1 MTEDINKTDQAGNK
15 QAVKGGRF
23 VKGDPRINRSG
34 RAKGV
39 RNPYVVLIE
48 NTMEETVQIALDHIV
63 AAIKKGDL
71 NMCKFFIDR
80 IAPATKFS
88 RLNFGITEL
97 KTSQDLMDASNRINE
112 AMLSGEISLDQ
123 GEAAAKALDIGRKID
138 ENVKNE
144 ELLAILEKRLE
155 KSGL

>member
-1 MTEDINKTDQAGNK
+1 MTEEINKPDQAVNK
-15 QAVKGGRF
+15 QVAKGGRF

-48 NTMEETVQIALDHIV
+48 STMEDTVHIALDHIV
-63 AAIKKGDL
+63 NAIKEGDL

-88 RLNFGITEL
+88 RLDFGVEEI
-97 KTSQDLMDASNRINE
+97 KTSKDLQEASNRING
-112 AMLSGEISLDQ
+112 AMLSGEITVDQ
-123 GEAAAKALDIGRKID
+123 AEAASKSLEISRKID

-144 ELLAILEKRLE
+144 ELMAVLEKRLE